1 MTSAQVATLR
11 EEASLLLYQMPEEVL
26 APLIGLMKGITWQ
39 AHKTGSAAPA
49 ARVEPG
55 FALGGQSGGAH
66 FGSRTVRGAPG
77 IAKGKF
83 VLPDGED
90 APKPKR
96 IFGVA
101 AGKFVCP
108 DDIDADNELIA
119 DLFEGKQ

>member
-39 AHKTGSAAPA
+39 AHKTGSVAPA

-55 FALGGQSGGAH
+55 FAAGE
-66 FGSRTVRGAPG
+66 
-77 IAKGKF
+77 F
-83 VLPDGED
+83 V
-90 APKPKR
+90 
-96 IFGVA
+96 F
-101 AGKFVCP
+101 P
-108 DDIDADNELIA
+108 DDFDADNELIA

>member
-49 ARVEPG
+49 VI
-55 FALGGQSGGAH
+55 GGQSGGAH
-66 FGSRTVRGAPG
+66 FGSPAARVEPG
-77 IAKGKF
+77 F
-83 VLPDGED
+83 
-90 APKPKR
+90 
-96 IFGVA
+96 A
-101 AGKFVCP
+101 AGEFVFP
-108 DDIDADNELIA
+108 DDFDADNELIA